1 MKHCCAG
8 KRADRP
14 APQATAGAAGVQQPA
29 KSDVKVTRKRIDA
42 QTLRLC
48 RVCYLQPDARA
59 RGLAP
64 WPPHSHACR
73 LRPTLSL
80 RSNRIPRQLKL
91 MNKEEVAAAAS
102 LIEIALSPLFARQ
115 FAVKRRQNDAK
126 SLLSTRVRRYRG
138 VGAPSISKH
147 QNSFSKLIINP
158 VFL

>member
-1 MKHCCAG
+1 M
-8 KRADRP
+8 
-14 APQATAGAAGVQQPA
+14 
-29 KSDVKVTRKRIDA
+29 RKRCDYVVFIIFNP
-42 QTLRLC
+42 TLAHAALH
-48 RVCYLQPDARA
+48 LGLRA
-59 RGLAP
+59 
-64 WPPHSHACR
+64 HTHACR

-80 RSNRIPRQLKL
+80 RFNRIPPQLKL

-147 QNSFSKLIINP
+147 QNSCSKLIINL
-158 VFL
+158 VFLSITSALLRFGSPTRIKTLSQPPRT